1 MASRLKSVHELQ
13 KFSSVRIYRTFLEHI
28 QWWYF
33 LGNRSQQKTSFCQWP
48 NIWAPSQNCNTTPS
62 ILVQPHI
69 HTYIN
74 QTIQQTFC
82 ILYFNSFFETN
93 KAFRQIPVFS
103 FCNWRPTIWL
113 QSGNRGLANTGN
125 SQHGSREFR
134 HTPVTVI
141 GWFGFLEKVKGV
153 NWFSNRWF
161 SPSASVDKYKQEF
174 ILLVIQTLALKPPPN
189 VSFRIL
195 ASCHLQY
202 LDRISATKF
211 WPN

>member
-13 KFSSVRIYRTFLEHI
+13 KISSVRIYRTFLEHI

-74 QTIQQTFC
+74 QTIQETFC

-153 NWFSNRWF
+153 NWFSNRWLIF
-161 SPSASVDKYKQEF
+161 TTSVSWQ
-174 ILLVIQTLALKPPPN
+174 L
-189 VSFRIL
+189 
-195 ASCHLQY
+195 
-202 LDRISATKF
+202 
-211 WPN
+211 